1 MEHLH
6 HFGLSE
12 DPFRNEPRLRD
23 FFETVWTRDAL
34 ARLERGLRQNRGL
47 VVLTGEVGSGKT
59 MLVRRLLES
68 LEEEVFDASMLVVLS
83 GGADACWILTRFAKL
98 LGIEEPE
105 PERDALLAQVY
116 EQLAIIREDGRHA
129 VLIIDDAHLLTSG
142 DTLSEICG
150 LLKLEYED
158 RRLFSLV
165 LVGDDGLDAAMAV
178 DAELAHRVEVKVRM
192 EPLDLEG
199 VAAYLVHRIQQAGGA
214 PSILEA
220 EAISALQRLGRGLP
234 GWMNTLAD
242 NAIFEA
248 FLCGRQQVSRV
259 DIECV
264 HRALGWEQPAEAPA
278 AQPAQAPAAQPAQA
292 PAAQPAEV
300 PAAQQPAEVP
310 AAQLAEA
317 PAAQPAQAPAAQL
330 AEAPAAQ
337 LAEAPAAQLAEA
349 PAAQLAEVT
358 APQPVRAAEAELEIL
373 DPLDSE
379 LGKLD
384 SEFGEL
390 DSELEAVFEIATSEP
405 GSSGSLPPPTQLAFD
420 GPPKEDEPED
430 LLIELLED

>member
-1 MEHLH
+1 MKHLH

-23 FFETVWTRDAL
+23 FFEPVSTRDAL
-34 ARLERGLRQNRGL
+34 ARLERGLRQTRGL

-68 LEEEVFDASMLVVLS
+68 LEEEVFEASMLVVLS

-105 PERDALLAQVY
+105 PEREPLLAQVY

-129 VLIIDDAHLLTSG
+129 VLIIDDAQLLASG
-142 DTLSEICG
+142 NALSEVCG

-165 LVGDDGLDAAMAV
+165 LAGDNALDAAIAA
-178 DAELAHRVEVKVRM
+178 DPGLAHRVEVRVRV
-192 EPLDLEG
+192 EPLDPEG
-199 VAAYLVHRIQQAGGA
+199 AAAYLVHRIRQAGGA

-220 EAISALQRLGRGLP
+220 DALSALQWLGRGLP
-234 GWMNTLAD
+234 GWINTLAD
-242 NAIFEA
+242 NALFEA
-248 FLCGRQQVSRV
+248 FLCGRQQVSRADV
-259 DIECV
+259 ECA
-264 HRALGWEQPAEAPA
+264 HCALGWEQPAEAPTPQLA
-278 AQPAQAPAAQPAQA
+278 RTAEAGPAPAM
-292 PAAQPAEV
+292 PAEV
-300 PAAQQPAEVP
+300 PPQPARM
-310 AAQLAEA
+310 AEA
-317 PAAQPAQAPAAQL
+317 
-330 AEAPAAQ
+330 
-337 LAEAPAAQLAEA
+337 
-349 PAAQLAEVT
+349 
-358 APQPVRAAEAELEIL
+358 EIL

-379 LGKLD
+379 L
-384 SEFGEL
+384 GEL
-390 DSELEAVFEIATSEP
+390 DSELEAVFEIDTPEP
-405 GSSGSLPPPTQLAFD
+405 GSSGSPVSPTHVAID